1 MVALLKWVY
10 EVWWVKGLIGL
21 MVGGLVEGL
30 SVSRW
35 SVVGD
40 GSVSESE
47 WSVVG
52 GLVENLSEGR

>member
-1 MVALLKWVY
+1 M
-10 EVWWVKGLIGL
+10 ES
-21 MVGGLVEGL
+21 L

>member
-1 MVALLKWVY
+1 M
-10 EVWWVKGLIGL
+10 
-21 MVGGLVEGL
+21 EGL

-35 SVVGD
+35 SVVSD

-52 GLVENLSEGR
+52 GLVENLSGGR